1 MGDASSPE
9 AMVRKFNKMT
19 DVNDHTGAAILL
31 ATFLK
36 DTKAMKCLKLVK
48 QIHELESSMPEGIF
62 KYRTAWTTYL
72 WKGFSMKYPQVN
84 RNIINNE
91 PR

>member
-1 MGDASSPE
+1 MTLLL
-9 AMVRKFNKMT
+9 RKVLN
-19 DVNDHTGAAILL
+19 VNDHTGAAILL

-48 QIHELESSMPEGIF
+48 QIHELEGSIPEGIF